1 MIRIMELRQQLEAAV
16 NEIEEMKAGRER
28 QAVLVRNSTIFRCIP
43 KTSFARILQLWIID
57 FTCFKYTKPP
67 SFSGV

>member
-1 MIRIMELRQQLEAAV
+1 MIRMMELRQQLEAAV

-28 QAVLVRNSTIFRCIP
+28 QAVLVRSSLISHRIP

-57 FTCFKYTKPP
+57 LICCK
-67 SFSGV
+67 